1 MAASAPPSPTPNLS
15 NAPAAPPAAVGAAA
29 VPMDTSIESWI
40 YNIRFVL
47 HFPITILTVAGL
59 LVVGTFAETAPRKS
73 LEFLNNYLGKSLF
86 FILPIALGLMLD
98 WPTGLLAATVC
109 MIFFARLLIP
119 HNEEGFDDKVLEG
132 KETEI
137 IPNHKRWFVESVLGE
152 QPIAISSNKIYRLG
166 TQDIDSRTSSSSAM
180 SSTGTSDGSSHK

>member
-1 MAASAPPSPTPNLS
+1 MATSAPSSPKTNIPTS
-15 NAPAAPPAAVGAAA
+15 NNAAA
-29 VPMDTSIESWI
+29 TGAVAAAAPMDTSIESWI

-47 HFPITILTVAGL
+47 HFPITILTVAVL
-59 LVVGTFAETAPRKS
+59 LVAGTFAETAPRKS

-86 FILPIALGLMLD
+86 FILPIVLGLMLD

-109 MIFFARLLIP
+109 MIFFARLLMP
-119 HNEEGFDDKVLEG
+119 DSEEGFDDKVVEQ

-152 QPIAISSNKIYRLG
+152 SPIAISSNKIRRVG
-166 TQDIDSRTSSSSAM
+166 TEDIDARTSSSSAM
-180 SSTGTSDGSSHK
+180 SSTGTSDGSSNK

>member
-1 MAASAPPSPTPNLS
+1 MAASAPSSPKLAI
-15 NAPAAPPAAVGAAA
+15 NATNVAAPIAIA
-29 VPMDTSIESWI
+29 PMDTSIESWI

-59 LVVGTFAETAPRKS
+59 LVAGTFAETAPRKS

-86 FILPIALGLMLD
+86 FILPIALGIMLD

-109 MIFFARLLIP
+109 MIFFARLLISDK
-119 HNEEGFDDKVLEG
+119 EEGFDDKVVEE

-152 QPIAISSNKIYRLG
+152 SPIAISSNKIRRVG

-180 SSTGTSDGSSHK
+180 SSTDTSDGSSHK